1 VGIVLG
7 IRFLGHGTPFRRYI
21 EQRVLKWLIDRR
33 REAFILLSF
42 GAICGAIIWNTAHR
56 TIKLVDVGDVVAD
69 LGLYRGIILPAMRLA
84 GADAPFF
91 SLPFKQHRDA

>member
-7 IRFLGHGTPFRRYI
+7 IRFLGHGTPFRRYL

-56 TIKLVDVGDVVAD
+56 AIKLIDVGDVVAD
-69 LGLYRGIILPAMRLA
+69 LRLYRGITLRPRHQPALLLRIFNAVLFD
-84 GADAPFF
+84 GRF
-91 SLPFKQHRDA
+91 